1 MDDGAAEVCGD
12 YIMQPSAA
20 FSRRR
25 AVASATPI
33 GKIARAREGIADA
46 SRSWTTHTDRSFMI
60 ARVTLAARILSAVIV
75 RPCAG
80 DGDTKMS
87 NSRYV
92 SRRSFIGGAA
102 LLAGAAATPGLI
114 VCQTALAQQK
124 VAPASV
130 KYQDKPNGNQQC
142 SNCLQFVP
150 GGTPTA
156 MGTCKVV
163 EGPVS
168 PSGYCIIWV
177 AKP

>member
-1 MDDGAAEVCGD
+1 LN
-12 YIMQPSAA
+12 
-20 FSRRR
+20 
-25 AVASATPI
+25 
-33 GKIARAREGIADA
+33 AR
-46 SRSWTTHTDRSFMI
+46 
-60 ARVTLAARILSAVIV
+60 TLRLY
-75 RPCAG
+75 AG
-80 DGDTKMS
+80 DGEDEMS
-87 NSRYV
+87 NSRCV

-124 VAPASV
+124 VSQASV

-142 SNCLQFVP
+142 NNCLQFVP
-150 GGTPTA
+150 GSTPTA

-163 EGPVS
+163 DGPIS

>member
-1 MDDGAAEVCGD
+1 ML
-12 YIMQPSAA
+12 
-20 FSRRR
+20 RLR
-25 AVASATPI
+25 
-33 GKIARAREGIADA
+33 
-46 SRSWTTHTDRSFMI
+46 
-60 ARVTLAARILSAVIV
+60 
-75 RPCAG
+75 AG
-80 DGDTKMS
+80 DGEYEMS
-87 NSRYV
+87 NSRSV

-114 VCQTALAQQK
+114 MSRTARAQQK
-124 VAPASV
+124 VPPASV

-142 SNCLQFVP
+142 NNCLQFVP

-156 MGTCKVV
+156 VGTCKVV

>member
-1 MDDGAAEVCGD
+1 MRIAHGMNLECNKL
-12 YIMQPSAA
+12 
-20 FSRRR
+20 RR
-25 AVASATPI
+25 
-33 GKIARAREGIADA
+33 
-46 SRSWTTHTDRSFMI
+46 H
-60 ARVTLAARILSAVIV
+60 
-75 RPCAG
+75 AG
-80 DGDTKMS
+80 DGEYEMS
-87 NSRYV
+87 NNRCV

-124 VAPASV
+124 VPAASV

-150 GGTPTA
+150 GSTPTA

-163 EGPVS
+163 DGTVS

>member
-1 MDDGAAEVCGD
+1 
-12 YIMQPSAA
+12 MQE
-20 FSRRR
+20 
-25 AVASATPI
+25 AVASCQ
-33 GKIARAREGIADA
+33 GGEYE
-46 SRSWTTHTDRSFMI
+46 
-60 ARVTLAARILSAVIV
+60 
-75 RPCAG
+75 
-80 DGDTKMS
+80 MS
-87 NSRYV
+87 NSRCV

-124 VAPASV
+124 VPAASV

-150 GGTPTA
+150 GNAPTA

-163 EGPVS
+163 DGPIS